1 ITDNQDYLAETI
13 KVYEAKVEI
22 NGEGK
27 FVTVKGDEVDASE
40 YDLTVNDNSFT
51 VKWEND
57 TESAYIVEYSTLF
70 FEKDGETVSNDYKI
84 TGDGIEETD
93 DDASGSGSVKVKQ
106 LSSGGA
112 TGEAGYLVV
121 QKLDTTHGETEKPI
135 EGIEFELIDKD
146 TGNVL
151 KTGTTDAEGNIDF
164 GRLLFGEYELK
175 EVNTPDG
182 YVGLGTETIKIEKVY
197 KNSDD
202 STITVYEVEN
212 YKPNYSIG
220 ILKTDEGDEALEGA
234 EFTLFKENGDE
245 VETKTTD
252 ADGKITFNK
261 VEP

>member
-112 TGEAGYLVV
+112 TGEAGYLIVE
-121 QKLDTTHGETEKPI
+121 KLDTTHGETEKPI

-146 TGNVL
+146 TDKVL
-151 KTGTTDAEGNIDF
+151 KTVTTDADGYADF
-164 GRLLFGEYELK
+164 GRLLYGDYDLK
-175 EVNTPDG
+175 ETNTLTDYIG
-182 YVGLGTETIKIEKVY
+182 FGT
-197 KNSDD
+197 D
-202 STITVYEVEN
+202 TIT
-212 YKPNYSIG
+212 I
-220 ILKTDEGDEALEGA
+220 DEK
-234 EFTLFKENGDE
+234 FVNGEDDPMDYVFE
-245 VETKTTD
+245 
-252 ADGKITFNK
+252 
-261 VEP
+261 